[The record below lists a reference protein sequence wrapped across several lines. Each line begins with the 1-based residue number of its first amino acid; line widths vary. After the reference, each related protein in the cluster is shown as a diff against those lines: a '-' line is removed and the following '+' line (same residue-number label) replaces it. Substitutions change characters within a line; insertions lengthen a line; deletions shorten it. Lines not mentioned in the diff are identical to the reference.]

1 MSIEKN
7 LWDGAN
13 QLRANSKLKAS
24 EYASPV
30 LGLIFLKFADYKFT
44 LLKKEFSSKLS
55 KKRKIGKEDYLAK
68 GVIYLNDKARFKYLL
83 QLPEDEN
90 IG

>member
-1 MSIEKN
+1 MGIEQS
-7 LWDGAN
+7 LWNAAN

-44 LLKKEFSSKLS
+44 LLEKEFSSKLS
-55 KKRKIGKEDYLAK
+55 KKRKI
-68 GVIYLNDKARFKYLL
+68 
-83 QLPEDEN
+83 N
-90 IG
+90 ILTFFWFCDINNSVLI